1 MSTQPAAIAAAVAR
15 CPVVAA
21 LSPGVSGNVVTY
33 LPDRRVVGVR
43 KVLGGVAVHVIAR
56 FGPTIPEI
64 AGQIRAAVTAVAPDC
79 KRIDV
84 VVDDLEVSLDRDDLE
99 VSLDRS
105 AVSVGHPPRGTGGS
119 RTGGARTRGTAGG
132 RSGRGK
138 ASMTKSATT
147 GTSTAGTSTA
157 GATRT
162 GTGTRKQ

>member
-84 VVDDLEVSLDRDDLE
+84 VVDDLEVSLDR
-99 VSLDRS
+99 S

-147 GTSTAGTSTA
+147 GTSTAG
-157 GATRT
+157 ATRT